1 MLFRSLLAISPDG
14 TLIVTVGQETTPGKA
29 GTLMVWDSRTGRRL
43 REIRDTHGQP
53 RAVAFLPGRV
63 RVASNSTERDPAT
76 GFLKTSP
83 LKIWE
88 FELSR

>member
-1 MLFRSLLAISPDG
+1 MLAVSPDG
-14 TLIVTVGQETTPGKA
+14 ALIITVGGESTPEEA

-43 REIRDTHGQP
+43 REIRETHGQP

-63 RVASNSTERDPAT
+63 RVASNSTERDQAT
-76 GFLKTSP
+76 GFLKTAP
-83 LKIWE
+83 LRIWE